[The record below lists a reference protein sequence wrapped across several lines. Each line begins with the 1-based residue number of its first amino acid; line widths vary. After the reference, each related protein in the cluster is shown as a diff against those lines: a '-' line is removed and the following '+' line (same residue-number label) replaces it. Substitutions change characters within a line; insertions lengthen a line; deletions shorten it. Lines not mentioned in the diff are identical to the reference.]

1 MPPVGLEPT
10 HTRHEFL
17 KLACLPIP
25 SQGLLNF
32 FSFPSLEKDLPYNL
46 KLSQQKKIYFC
57 RIILSFIF
65 EILIFE

>member
-25 SQGLLNF
+25 SQGLYKKTKINL
-32 FSFPSLEKDLPYNL
+32 YNCQNL
-46 KLSQQKKIYFC
+46 VN
-57 RIILSFIF
+57 
-65 EILIFE
+65 